1 MSHAHDKLKFEN
13 WLACNNMLHKIDM
26 NPNGK

>member
-13 WLACNNMLHKIDM
+13 WLACNDMLHTIEM
-26 NPNGK
+26 NPDGK